1 MRAELISVGT
11 ELLLGQI
18 TDTNAAYLARLLASY
33 GVDLPYKQTVG
44 DNLDRLQA
52 ALRLALSRAD
62 LVITTGGLGPTEDD
76 LTVEAVA
83 AVLGVPLVYDEA
95 VARDIAAFFAQR
107 RRQPPEAVFRQARIP
122 QGARVIPNRRGTAPG
137 LMVPADGCTLFLFP
151 GVPHE
156 MEGLV
161 ADGLI
166 PWLAARSGGVVIRS
180 RVLRIAGLG
189 ESVVEERV
197 RDLIH
202 GTNPT
207 VAPLAKLGEVHLRIT
222 AKGAPD
228 AVEAMLTEMEAALR
242 ARLGDAVFGLDDETL
257 QEATARLLLERGK
270 TLAVAESCTAGLV
283 TARLADRP
291 GASAFLLAGYVP
303 YSNEAK
309 VRDLEVPTALLAEH
323 GAVSAPVAVA
333 MAEGARRRTG
343 ADLGLAVTGIAGPS
357 GGSEAKPVGLVYVA
371 LASTGPH
378 RVEEVRFGANLARGT
393 VRHLAA
399 QTALNLLRLALVRG

>member
-18 TDTNAAYLARLLASY
+18 TDTNAVYLARLLASY
-33 GVDLPYKQTVG
+33 GIDLLHKQTVG
-44 DNLDRLQA
+44 DNLERVQA
-52 ALRLALSRAD
+52 AVRLALSRAD

-83 AVLGVPLVYDEA
+83 AALGLPLVHDDQ
-95 VARDIAAFFAQR
+95 VAGSIAAFFAQR
-107 RRQPPEAVFRQARIP
+107 RREPPASVFRQAKIP

-137 LMVPADGCTLFLFP
+137 LIVPADGRTIFLFP

-161 ADGLI
+161 AEGLI
-166 PWLAARSGGVVIRS
+166 PWLAAQAGGVVIRS

-222 AKGAPD
+222 AKGTPEA
-228 AVEAMLTEMEAALR
+228 AGAMLDGMEAALR
-242 ARLGDAVFGLDDETL
+242 DRLGDAVFGIDDETL
-257 QEATARLLLERGK
+257 QDTTARLLVERGR
-270 TLAVAESCTAGLV
+270 TLAVAESCTAGLIA
-283 TARLADRP
+283 ARLVERP
-291 GASAFLLAGYVP
+291 GASAFFLAGYLP
-303 YSNEAK
+303 YSDEAK
-309 VRDLEVPTALLAEH
+309 TRDLGVPPALLAAH

-333 MAEGARRRTG
+333 MAEGARRHAG
-343 ADLGLAVTGIAGPS
+343 ADLGLAVTGIAGPT
-357 GGSEAKPVGLVYVA
+357 GGTAEKPVGLVYIA
-371 LASTGPH
+371 LASAGAP
-378 RVEEVRFGANLARGT
+378 RVEEFRFGPTLERG
-393 VRHLAA
+393 VIRHLAA
-399 QTALNLLRLALVRG
+399 QTALNLLRLTLLRG

>member
-52 ALRLALSRAD
+52 ALRLALGRAE

-122 QGARVIPNRRGTAPG
+122 QGAQVIPNRRGTAPG
-137 LMVPADGCTLFLFP
+137 LMVPANGRTLFLFP

-161 ADGLI
+161 ADGLV

-228 AVEAMLTEMEAALR
+228 AAEAMLTEMEAALR

-257 QEATARLLLERGK
+257 QEATARLLLERHK

-283 TARLADRP
+283 IARLADRP

-309 VRDLEVPTALLAEH
+309 VRDLEVPAALLAEH

-371 LASTGPH
+371 LASTGPP
-378 RVEEVRFGANLARGT
+378 RVEEVRFGSNLARGT

>member
-1 MRAELISVGT
+1 MRAEVISVGT

-18 TDTNAAYLARLLASY
+18 TDTNAVYLARLLASY

-44 DNLDRLQA
+44 DNLERLQA
-52 ALRLALSRAD
+52 ALRLALGRAD

-83 AVLGVPLVYDEA
+83 AVLGVPLVHDEE

-107 RRQPPEAVFRQARIP
+107 RRQPPDTVFRQARIP

-137 LMVPADGCTLFLFP
+137 LMVPADGRTLFLFP

-180 RVLRIAGLG
+180 RVVRIAGLG

-197 RDLIH
+197 RDLMH

-228 AVEAMLTEMEAALR
+228 AVEAMLAEMEAALR

-257 QEATARLLLERGK
+257 QEVTARLLIERRT

-283 TARLADRP
+283 AARLTERP
-291 GASAFLLAGYVP
+291 GASAFLRAGYVP

-309 VRDLEVPTALLAEH
+309 VRDLEVPASLLAEH
-323 GAVSAPVAVA
+323 GAVSAPVAAA
-333 MAEGARRRTG
+333 MADGARRRAG
-343 ADLGLAVTGIAGPS
+343 ADLGLAVTGIAGPT
-357 GGSEAKPVGLVYVA
+357 GGTEAKPVGLVYIG
-371 LASTGPH
+371 LASTGLPQ
-378 RVEEVRFGANLARGT
+378 VEEVRFGSSLAREI

>member
-18 TDTNAAYLARLLASY
+18 TDTNAVYLARLLASY

-44 DNLDRLQA
+44 DNLERLQA
-52 ALRLALSRAD
+52 ALRLALGRAD

-83 AVLGVPLVYDEA
+83 AVLGVPLVHDEE

-107 RRQPPEAVFRQARIP
+107 RRQPPDTVFRQARIP

-137 LMVPADGCTLFLFP
+137 LMVPADGRTLFLFP

-180 RVLRIAGLG
+180 RVVRIAGLG

-197 RDLIH
+197 RDLMH

-228 AVEAMLTEMEAALR
+228 AVEAMLAEMEAALR

-257 QEATARLLLERGK
+257 QEVTARLLIERRT

-283 TARLADRP
+283 AARLTERP
-291 GASAFLLAGYVP
+291 GASAFLKAGYVP

-309 VRDLEVPTALLAEH
+309 VRDLEVPASLLAEH
-323 GAVSAPVAVA
+323 GAVSAPVAAA
-333 MAEGARRRTG
+333 MADGARRRAG
-343 ADLGLAVTGIAGPS
+343 ADLGLAVTGIAGPT
-357 GGSEAKPVGLVYVA
+357 GGTEAKPVGLVYIG
-371 LASTGPH
+371 LASTGPPQ
-378 RVEEVRFGANLARGT
+378 VEEVRFGSSLAREI

>member
-18 TDTNAAYLARLLASY
+18 TDTNAVYLARLLASY

-44 DNLDRLQA
+44 DNLERLQA
-52 ALRLALSRAD
+52 ALRLALGRAD

-83 AVLGVPLVYDEA
+83 AVLGVPLVHDEE

-107 RRQPPEAVFRQARIP
+107 RRQPPDTVFRQARIP

-137 LMVPADGCTLFLFP
+137 LMVPADGRTLFLFP

-180 RVLRIAGLG
+180 RVVRIAGLG

-197 RDLIH
+197 RDLMH

-228 AVEAMLTEMEAALR
+228 AVEAMLAEMEAALR

-257 QEATARLLLERGK
+257 QEVTARLLIERRT

-283 TARLADRP
+283 AARLTERP
-291 GASAFLLAGYVP
+291 GASAFLKAGYVP

-309 VRDLEVPTALLAEH
+309 VRDLEVPASLLAEH
-323 GAVSAPVAVA
+323 GAVSAPVAAA
-333 MAEGARRRTG
+333 MADGARRRAG
-343 ADLGLAVTGIAGPS
+343 ADLGLAVTGIAGPT
-357 GGSEAKPVGLVYVA
+357 GGTEAKPVGLVYIG
-371 LASTGPH
+371 LASTGPPQ
-378 RVEEVRFGANLARGT
+378 VEEVRFGSSLAREI

-399 QTALNLLRLALVRG
+399 QTAVNLLRLALVRG